1 MGKNDDMPRKES
13 ITFFEKVMSGHNMVK
28 SFARESSQIYIIHK
42 INGDKIKVYITD
54 IYTVGMA
61 DYLDIVS
68 NYPDLD
74 AIITLSNWNSYT
86 KQVKEETIKNN
97 FGIFVL
103 EEFMGALNY
112 DDACK
117 YIKKDRKG
125 KPIRFWRSSAD

>member
-28 SFARESSQIYIIHK
+28 SCVRESSQIYTIHK
-42 INGDKIKVYITD
+42 TNGDKIKIYITD
-54 IYTVGMA
+54 IYTIGMA
-61 DYLDIVS
+61 DYLDIVG
-68 NYPDLD
+68 NYSDLD

-86 KQVKEETIKNN
+86 KQVKEEAIKNN

-117 YIKKDRKG
+117 YIKKDNKG